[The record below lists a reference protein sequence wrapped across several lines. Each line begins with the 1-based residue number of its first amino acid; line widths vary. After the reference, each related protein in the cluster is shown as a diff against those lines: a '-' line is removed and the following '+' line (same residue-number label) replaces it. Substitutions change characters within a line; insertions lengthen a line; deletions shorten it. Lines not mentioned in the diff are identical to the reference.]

1 MLIAAILRT
10 KGPEVVTVAPDATVA
25 ELLTALA
32 HHNIGAIVVAENDTL
47 IGIVSERDV
56 VRHLEHRGPDL
67 LSVQVTEIMTADVVT
82 CTTEDTVEEVSE
94 HMTLRRFRHV
104 PVTSEGRL
112 AGIVSIGDLVKS
124 RLRVLEDDRSQL
136 EAYIHGR

>member
-67 LSVQVTEIMTADVVT
+67 LSAQVTEIMTADVVT